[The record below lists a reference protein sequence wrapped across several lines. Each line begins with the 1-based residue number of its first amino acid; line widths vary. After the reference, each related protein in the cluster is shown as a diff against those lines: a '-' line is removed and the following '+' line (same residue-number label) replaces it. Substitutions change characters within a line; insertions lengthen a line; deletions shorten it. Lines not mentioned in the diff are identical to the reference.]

1 MEIQF
6 AAFQGGSKLERTRD
20 LFEQCLESCPAKQ
33 AKAFYLMY
41 AKLEEDHGLAR
52 HAMSV
57 YQRATNA
64 LLPDEKYEVD
74 IFKIENFALKLIVE
88 LFA

>member
-1 MEIQF
+1 
-6 AAFQGGSKLERTRD
+6 
-20 LFEQCLESCPAKQ
+20 
-33 AKAFYLMY
+33 MY

-74 IFKIENFALKLIVE
+74 IFEIENLAFKLLVE